1 MIQSLV
7 VIAAVAGAWSLLA
20 GRLEPWNVRAPLM
33 MALAGIATGLFTS
46 AIADTLDS
54 TVAQHVAEVILAVL
68 LFVDATEVHGGR
80 LFGDEPGLA
89 ARALLI
95 AMPLSLGVA
104 ALLGWLLLPAGLSW
118 AALLLIACVLVPID
132 LAPAESLI
140 RDRLVPA
147 RVREALNVESG
158 YNDGIISPVFS
169 FALILAN
176 PSAPADTP
184 MQALAT
190 AVPSA
195 VKGIVAGLLF
205 GLLIAWLMNHAERLE
220 WTTGQSRRIAVV
232 AAPLL
237 TYTAT
242 TAVGGNGFVAAFVC
256 GIAFRFL
263 RQVAPRVR
271 VKRPVRTSE
280 LQLIEDVT
288 ALLTIGM
295 WFYLGNAVVVT
306 VRYGVTWQIV
316 VYSLAVL
323 TVVRVGPMLLALI
336 GSPTSRPERLAI
348 GAIGPRG
355 TTSIVFGL
363 LAFNTLPTGELA
375 DTVLITMTLTVIG
388 SVLLHGPG
396 AVVLGRVP
404 LPARRV
410 GPPEIRP
417 GDAGNRAERSAD
429 GSAQP

>member
-20 GRLEPWNVRAPLM
+20 GRLELWNVRAPLM
-33 MALAGIATGLFTS
+33 MVLAGIATGLSTS
-46 AIADTLDS
+46 AVADTLDS

-68 LFVDATEVHGGR
+68 LFVDATEVRGGR
-80 LFGDEPGLA
+80 LFGEEPGLA
-89 ARALLI
+89 ARALLV

-104 ALLGWLLLPAGLSW
+104 VLLGWLLLPAGLSW

-147 RVREALNVESG
+147 RVRSVLNVESG

-169 FALILAN
+169 FALILAGT
-176 PSAPADTP
+176 SSSADTP
-184 MQALAT
+184 MEALAT

-195 VKGIVAGLLF
+195 MKAVVAGLFF
-205 GLLIAWLMNHAERLE
+205 GLLIAWLMNYAERLE
-220 WTTGQSRRIAVV
+220 WTTGQSRRITVV
-232 AAPLL
+232 AVPLL

-263 RQVAPRVR
+263 RQVAPRGP
-271 VKRPVRTSE
+271 VKLPARTPE
-280 LQLIEDVT
+280 LQLLEDVT

-295 WFYLGNAVVVT
+295 WFYLGNAVVLI
-306 VRYGVTWQIV
+306 VRFGVTWQIV
-316 VYSLAVL
+316 VYCLAVL
-323 TVVRVGPMLLALI
+323 TAVRIGPMLLAMT
-336 GSPTSRPERLAI
+336 GSPTSLPERLAI

-363 LAFNTLPTGELA
+363 LAFNALPDGDLA
-375 DTVLITMTLTVIG
+375 DTALTAMTLTVIA

-396 AVVLGRVP
+396 AVILGRVP
-404 LPARRV
+404 RPARRASTTATNHQS
-410 GPPEIRP
+410 R
-417 GDAGNRAERSAD
+417 
-429 GSAQP
+429 